1 MPRKIDEKGQ
11 IKIYNEEIAI
21 IHRHLKKMNEGLF
34 DTQ

>member
-21 IHRHLKKMNEGLF
+21 IYRHLAKVNKQEGG
-34 DTQ
+34 